1 MARVRFLAP
10 ASDPRPGQEGIVYG
24 PLHETDF
31 GDEDVEY
38 VMSLWNSGKVEI
50 LDATGLTPP
59 GGAPP
64 PEEDATRRRSADK
77 GPDKP
82 DRESDERHRGR

>member
-24 PLHETDF
+24 PQHETDF
-31 GDEDVEY
+31 QDEDVEF
-38 VMSLWNSGKVEI
+38 VMGLWRDGKVEI

-59 GGAPP
+59 SGDAPAA
-64 PEEDATRRRSADK
+64 ESAK
-77 GPDKP
+77 AKA
-82 DRESDERHRGR
+82 SSKT